1 MRITV
6 PECEPGKKMGLIFD
20 ENSLGFYD
28 AWRRS
33 AQGRAIEGS
42 LEKLFQ
48 SLVEPRPGQRVLDVG
63 CGTGNHLLILNRLGL
78 NISGT
83 DASHAMVQKARKRLG
98 HRSTLKQAMAEDLP
112 FEDNE
117 FDLVSLINALEFMDN
132 PLQALREAGRVA
144 GSKVFVGVL
153 NSLSWNGILNRFHGY
168 FNDPLFGQATFY
180 NLWQIKSLM
189 QLAYG
194 PVPISWGCIKVV
206 PGFVEDSRPSNK
218 AFWNWKHS
226 PFGFFLGLSA
236 TMVYTVRTENLP
248 LKAKFK
254 TASQALISARVRK
267 EMDHARGVQK
277 SERGLSV
284 SEKRGK

>member
-1 MRITV
+1 
-6 PECEPGKKMGLIFD
+6 MGLIFD

-63 CGTGNHLLILNRLGL
+63 CGTGNHLLILNRMGL

>member
-1 MRITV
+1 
-6 PECEPGKKMGLIFD
+6 MGLIFD

-33 AQGRAIEGS
+33 AQGRVIEGS
-42 LEKLFQ
+42 LEKLFK
-48 SLVEPRPGQRVLDVG
+48 SLVDPRPGQRVLDVG

-83 DASHAMVQKARKRLG
+83 DASHTMVRRARKRLG
-98 HRSTLKQAMAEDLP
+98 HRSTLKQALAEDLP

-117 FDLVSLINALEFMDN
+117 FDLVSLINTLEFMDN

-144 GSKVFVGVL
+144 GSKVFVGVW
-153 NSLSWNGILNRFHGY
+153 NSLSWNGVLNKIHGY

-194 PVPISWGCIKVV
+194 PVPISWTSVKVT
-206 PGFVEDSRPSNK
+206 PGFVEDARPSKK

-236 TMVYTVRTENLP
+236 TMIYTVRTENLP

-254 TASQALISARVRK
+254 TASQALISAGVLE
-267 EMDHARGVQK
+267 EMNHARGIRK
-277 SERGLSV
+277 GERGLSV
-284 SEKRGK
+284 QEKRGK

>member
-63 CGTGNHLLILNRLGL
+63 CGTGNHLLILNRMGL

-153 NSLSWNGILNRFHGY
+153 NSLSWNGILNKFHGY

-254 TASQALISARVRK
+254 TASQALISARVLK
-267 EMDHARGVQK
+267 ETRGVQK

>member
-1 MRITV
+1 
-6 PECEPGKKMGLIFD
+6 MGLIFD

-63 CGTGNHLLILNRLGL
+63 CGTGNHLLILNRMGL

-153 NSLSWNGILNRFHGY
+153 NSLSWNGILNKFHGY

>member
-1 MRITV
+1 
-6 PECEPGKKMGLIFD
+6 MGLIFD

-33 AQGRAIEGS
+33 AQGRVIEGS

-63 CGTGNHLLILNRLGL
+63 CGTGNHLLILNRMGL

-83 DASHAMVQKARKRLG
+83 DASQAMVQKAGKRLG
-98 HRSTLKQAMAEDLP
+98 HRFTVKQALAEDLP
-112 FEDNE
+112 FDDNE

-144 GSKVFVGVL
+144 SSKVFVGVL
-153 NSLSWNGILNRFHGY
+153 NSLSWNGILNKIRGY

-194 PVPISWGCIKVV
+194 PVPISWASIKVV
-206 PGFVEDSRPSNK
+206 PGFVEDSRPSAK
-218 AFWNWKHS
+218 AFRNWKHS

-254 TASQALISARVRK
+254 TASQALISAGVLK
-267 EMDHARGVQK
+267 EMNCARGIPE

-284 SEKRGK
+284 SKKRGE

>member
-1 MRITV
+1 
-6 PECEPGKKMGLIFD
+6 
-20 ENSLGFYD
+20 
-28 AWRRS
+28 
-33 AQGRAIEGS
+33 
-42 LEKLFQ
+42 
-48 SLVEPRPGQRVLDVG
+48 
-63 CGTGNHLLILNRLGL
+63 
-78 NISGT
+78 
-83 DASHAMVQKARKRLG
+83 
-98 HRSTLKQAMAEDLP
+98 
-112 FEDNE
+112 
-117 FDLVSLINALEFMDN
+117 MDN

-153 NSLSWNGILNRFHGY
+153 NSLSWNGILNKFHGY

-206 PGFVEDSRPSNK
+206 PGFLEDSRPSNK

-254 TASQALISARVRK
+254 TASQALISARVLK
-267 EMDHARGVQK
+267 ETRGVQK
-277 SERGLSV
+277 SERGLSI

>member
-1 MRITV
+1 MR
-6 PECEPGKKMGLIFD
+6 LIFD

-33 AQGRAIEGS
+33 IQGRAIEGS
-42 LEKLFQ
+42 LEKLFV
-48 SLVEPRPGQRVLDVG
+48 SLVDPRPGQRVLDVG
-63 CGTGNHLLILNRLGL
+63 CGTGNHLLILNRMGL

-83 DASHAMVQKARKRLG
+83 DASQAMIQRARERLG
-98 HRSTLKQAMAEDLP
+98 HRSTLKMAMAEDLP
-112 FEDNE
+112 FDDNE
-117 FDLVSLINALEFMDN
+117 FDLVTLINTLEFMDN

-153 NSLSWNGILNRFHGY
+153 NSLSWNGILKKIHGY
-168 FNDPLFGQATFY
+168 FYDPLFGQATFY

-189 QLAYG
+189 RLAYG
-194 PVPISWGCIKVV
+194 PVPISWASIKVV
-206 PGFVEDSRPSNK
+206 PGFMEDSKPTGK

-236 TMVYTVRTENLP
+236 TIEYTVRTENLP
-248 LKAKFK
+248 LKAKLK
-254 TASQALISARVRK
+254 TASQGLILAGSPK
-267 EMDHARGVQK
+267 EMNNIRGVQE

>member
-1 MRITV
+1 
-6 PECEPGKKMGLIFD
+6 MGLIFD

-33 AQGRAIEGS
+33 AQGRVIEGS
-42 LEKLFQ
+42 LEKLFR
-48 SLVEPRPGQRVLDVG
+48 SLVDPRSGQRVLDVG

-83 DASHAMVQKARKRLG
+83 DASYAMVERASKRLG
-98 HRSTLKQAMAEDLP
+98 HRSTVKQALAEDLP

-117 FDLVSLINALEFMDN
+117 FDLVSLINALEFMDH

-144 GSKVFVGVL
+144 GSKVFVGVW
-153 NSLSWNGILNRFHGY
+153 NSLSWNGILNKIRGY

-194 PVPISWGCIKVV
+194 PVPISWASVKVI
-206 PGFVEDSRPSNK
+206 PGFVEDARPCNK

-236 TMVYTVRTENLP
+236 TMEYTVRTENLP

-254 TASQALISARVRK
+254 TASQALITASVLK
-267 EMDHARGVQK
+267 DMNHAGGIQK

-284 SEKRGK
+284 SKERGK

>member
-1 MRITV
+1 
-6 PECEPGKKMGLIFD
+6 MGLIFD